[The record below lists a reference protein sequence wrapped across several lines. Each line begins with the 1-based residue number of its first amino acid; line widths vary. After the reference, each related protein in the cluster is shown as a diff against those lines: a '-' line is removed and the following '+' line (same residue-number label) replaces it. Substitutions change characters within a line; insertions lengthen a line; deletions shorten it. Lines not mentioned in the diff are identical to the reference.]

1 MENIKIVEPVT
12 KSLPYL
18 IRKDLPK
25 IEKVFLLSDSNVYP
39 IYGIRIKNLL
49 EKDGFKVS
57 NYVVEAGENN
67 KTLESAERIWKFLFL
82 SKADKKT
89 LFLNLGGGVISDLG
103 GFVAST
109 YYRGIP
115 LINIPTTLLSM
126 VDAAIGG
133 KNGVNTS
140 FAKNS
145 IGSFYLPKQV
155 YIDPSLLSSLEQ
167 REMSNGLAE
176 VIKYGFIK
184 SPQILADLETRG
196 KQAVEYNPDFLKEV
210 IERCTTIKSQ
220 IVQSDL
226 WDTKGER
233 ALLNF
238 GHTFAHAIETESQYK
253 LLSHGQA
260 VSIGICCAI
269 ELSIDLGY
277 CEHHLLE
284 RAEQLL
290 SDCQLPITL
299 PNFNIGKLINLM
311 KADKKA
317 EQNKV
322 SAIILKREGEAFL
335 LKNIP
340 DSFIEKTLTTR
351 MANQSC
357 LV

>member
-1 MENIKIVEPVT
+1 MDNIKIVEPIV

-18 IRKDLPK
+18 IRKDLPD

-39 IYGIRIKNLL
+39 IYGIRLKNLL

-67 KTLESAERIWKFLFL
+67 KNLESAERIWKFLFL

-126 VDAAIGG
+126 VDAALGG

-145 IGSFYLPKQV
+145 IGNFYLPKQV
-155 YIDPSLLSSLEQ
+155 YIDPSLLVSLEQ
-167 REMSNGLAE
+167 KEISNGFAE
-176 VIKYGFIK
+176 VIKYGFIR
-184 SPQILADLETRG
+184 SPQILAEIETRSH
-196 KQAVEYNPDFLKEV
+196 QALDYSITFLTEI
-210 IERCTTIKSQ
+210 IERSTAIKSK
-220 IVQSDL
+220 IVQSDP

-260 VSIGICCAI
+260 VSIGMCCAI
-269 ELSIDLGY
+269 ELSVELGY
-277 CEHHLLE
+277 CDRYVLE

-290 SDCQLPITL
+290 STCQLPTTL
-299 PNFNIGKLINLM
+299 PNFNTVKLLNLM
-311 KADKKA
+311 KVDKKA

-340 DSFIEKTLTTR
+340 DSFIEKTLAAR
-351 MANQSC
+351 MAKQGC
-357 LV
+357 LM